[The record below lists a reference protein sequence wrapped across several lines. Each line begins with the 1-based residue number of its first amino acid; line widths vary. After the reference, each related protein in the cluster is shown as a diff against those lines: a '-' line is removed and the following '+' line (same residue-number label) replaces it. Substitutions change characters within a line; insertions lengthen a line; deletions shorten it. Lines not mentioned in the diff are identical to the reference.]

1 MDSGNLTL
9 AALFGN
15 QVNSWPGSKLNGR
28 LDGDL
33 KFSAWGLPINVI
45 AVASTLV
52 PLYGRQASIRIRLDT
67 DRLRAIDQEAQQ
79 RKLSSL
85 DHHIDSLERERETLV
100 RVQLGRVRREG
111 LLSEQ
116 VDLPPLSV
124 TRPVDTGSMSTAD
137 QISFNPPDIGAL
149 GHDGLDTS
157 ATKQPPVAHETT
169 TFNGQGIATSLQ
181 MDSTERELE
190 ALSARIQRLKEERE
204 QVAAITNVST
214 PSPFSKRSFLN
225 VKKLELGDCTP
236 NPSAFLV
243 NGLSFNGVST
253 VVGGATWSVGVDH
266 GRSFDDEW
274 RRERVEQDRSRA
286 LQRIFFFE
294 QRPEEAPRRLTSIT
308 TRAELAPGLWVG
320 LGTLFGTKADV
331 PPGAPPLND
340 DPPQLHNHV
349 LEVSVNGTISSDH
362 QLSLSIGRSADL
374 RPDASAPAGDDGW
387 SQLTNGRSDN
397 WATRFEWSS
406 AFPTR
411 KARVTGTA
419 SIIGDGF
426 NSLGMAFFRAG
437 SRAGGLGVEKG
448 VGKNLRV
455 QLNGVHEERSTSSS
469 GSMNISRLR
478 SMVSYRVSRSLR
490 LKASHMPQRTVLRT
504 EGADISRGLHEMI
517 SAGGDA
523 DLRYGKNTVR
533 WDAEGVRYRTNT
545 TSATNSTVVLRTG
558 ITLMRR
564 NGDVLGIRCYAIHAP
579 DTTLTIDMASN
590 ASFHVGPKVQG
601 ELSGTLPL
609 ADRALASWSI
619 GARRELTAH
628 WSIGFSLS
636 RIGRRDIFFTE
647 EVLMDQNST
656 YTCDGRVCYTW

>member
-1 MDSGNLTL
+1 MDSGVLTVTS
-9 AALFGN
+9 LFGN
-15 QVNSWPGSKLNGR
+15 QPNNWPGNQLNGR

-33 KFSAWGLPINVI
+33 KLSAWGLPINVI

-52 PLYGRQASIRIRLDT
+52 PLYGRQASIRIKLDT
-67 DRLRAIDQEAQQ
+67 DRLRAIDQETQQ
-79 RKLSSL
+79 RKLASL
-85 DHHIDSLERERETLV
+85 DHHIDSLERERETLA
-100 RVQLGRVRREG
+100 RVQLGRVRHER

-116 VDLPPLSV
+116 VDLPPSSM
-124 TRPVDTGSMSTAD
+124 TIPVDTVFVSTPD
-137 QISFNPPDIGAL
+137 QFSFNPSDTATL
-149 GHDGLDTS
+149 GLYGLDTIS
-157 ATKQPPVAHETT
+157 PKQPHVPHDTT
-169 TFNGQGIATSLQ
+169 ALWGQGIDASLQ
-181 MDSTERELE
+181 LDRTRRDLE
-190 ALSARIQRLKEERE
+190 DLSSRIQRLKEERE

-243 NGLSFNGVST
+243 NGLSFNGLST

-274 RRERVEQDRSRA
+274 RRDRVEQDRNRA

-294 QRPEEAPRRLTSIT
+294 QRPEEAPRRLTSVT

-320 LGTLFGTKADV
+320 LGTLFGSKADV
-331 PPGAPPLND
+331 PPGTPPLND
-340 DPPQLHNHV
+340 DQPQLHNHV
-349 LEVSVNGTISSDH
+349 LEVSVNGTIAADH

-374 RPDASAPAGDDGW
+374 RPDASAQAGDDGW

-397 WATRFEWSS
+397 WATRFDWSS
-406 AFPTR
+406 AIPSR

-448 VGKNLRV
+448 FGKTIRV

-478 SMVSYRVSRSLR
+478 SMVTYRVSRSLR
-490 LKASHMPQRTVLRT
+490 LKASHVPQRTVLRT
-504 EGADISRGLHEMI
+504 EGADISRGHHEMI

-523 DLRYGKNTVR
+523 DLRYGENKVR
-533 WDAEGVRYRTNT
+533 WDAEAIRYRTHT
-545 TSATNSTVVLRTG
+545 SSATNSTVVLRTG

-564 NGDVLGIRCYAIHAP
+564 NGDVLGVRCYAIHVP
-579 DTTLTIDMASN
+579 DTTVTIDIASN

-601 ELSGTLPL
+601 EVSGTLPL
-609 ADRALASWSI
+609 ADRTLASWSI
-619 GARRELTAH
+619 GAQRELAAH
-628 WSIGFSLS
+628 WSIGISLS

-647 EVLMDQNST
+647 QVLMDQNSS